1 MIKEYRSEKKTSE
14 VLDKYFQE
22 IFQNYEIKSLFY
34 TKGPGS
40 FMSIKITYIF
50 LKSISIV
57 KNISLFATDGFA
69 FNNNNPI
76 KATGNFYFV
85 KKDDK
90 ISTQKMDIKD
100 LDKLRFNL
108 PKVLDKTIFSK
119 DNQPLYILP
128 AVKEID

>member
-76 KATGNFYFV
+76 KATGSFYFV